1 MNSSLH
7 SSAEITA
14 TRQKIAKLGSL
25 MYQRNLTDSAGGNI
39 STRVGE
45 VVCIT
50 PRYAGSKYRWEL
62 SPEQILV
69 CDRQGNK
76 IEGDGEISREAKV
89 HLALLNEFP
98 DHLAVVHGH
107 ARYALAFCAS
117 GIPIEP
123 VMEDTLKLG
132 TVEVCQ
138 FAPAHSTDL
147 SKFILEKM
155 HLKTAALAKGSAGV
169 LAPWHGLFVL
179 GRDLDMAYD
188 SFERIDGN
196 AHIILMNSILVSAPD
211 RAGGLLTRTAELRR
225 GMAKYSKE

>member
-1 MNSSLH
+1 MTDEVTL
-7 SSAEITA
+7 
-14 TRQKIAKLGSL
+14 TRHKIADLGLL
-25 MYQRNLTDSAGGNI
+25 MYRRKLTDSAGGNI
-39 STRVGE
+39 SARVGE
-45 VVCIT
+45 KICIT
-50 PRYAGSKYRWEL
+50 PRYAGARYRWEL
-62 SPEQILV
+62 RPEQVLV

-76 IEGDGEISREAKV
+76 LEGEGEISREARV
-89 HLALLNEFP
+89 HLTLLNEFP

-107 ARYALAFCAS
+107 AQYALAFCAA

-132 TVEVCQ
+132 TVEVCE
-138 FAPAHSTDL
+138 FAPAHSDDL

-155 HLKTAALAKGSAGV
+155 KAKSDALAKGSAGV

-196 AHIILMNSILVSAPD
+196 AHVILMNSILLGAAD
-211 RAGGLLTRTAELRR
+211 RAGGLLPRASQLRH
-225 GMAKYSKE
+225 GMAKYSE